1 MLLDVSVVSIST
13 PLLYFVLYLDRI
25 VSPTDV
31 VLNRP
36 KCYTHFVT
44 IDVVVVWL
52 MLLGL
57 LLLLL
62 MMLMPQKHVSLLSI
76 VLVSSINIPIASFV
90 PYFRNNPLVIAVV
103 DGTDV
108 SESSHHPLRYDSSW
122 NSVSHVVVV
131 VVVVSSSHLHYH
143 YHYHYYYVMRKMLR
157 LWRRRVMER
166 LRSRKDSSLDYYSDY
181 YYYYYWYEMVLHE
194 WT

>member
-52 MLLGL
+52 MRLRLRLMRLRLLRRI
-57 LLLLL
+57 
-62 MMLMPQKHVSLLSI
+62 PQKHVELLSI

-90 PYFRNNPLVIAVV
+90 PYFRNNPSVIAVV

-108 SESSHHPLRYDSSW
+108 SESSHHLLRYDSSW
-122 NSVSHVVVV
+122 DSVSSSHVDVD
-131 VVVVSSSHLHYH
+131 VVVSSSHLHY
-143 YHYHYYYVMRKMLR
+143 Y
-157 LWRRRVMER
+157 
-166 LRSRKDSSLDYYSDY
+166 
-181 YYYYYWYEMVLHE
+181 
-194 WT
+194 